1 MCDIK
6 LENIGGESC
15 EPVGGLVGE
24 LNIVPHKDLT
34 TIKDPPATLTGYTD
48 LKELATIVGPHIA
61 AATKGFTKIIG
72 VTETGTIKSTL
83 IGNSGAR
90 LFQNE
95 LVIEVAGSSAD
106 LLGWLRLV
114 KNLRFIMLAEEVGTG
129 NLRQLGSDRFPA
141 QFTGIEHAI
150 EAAMEGK
157 NSVTL
162 TVQDKQKWPAPV
174 YTGAIPMKPA
184 V

>member
-15 EPVGGLVGE
+15 EPVGGLVAD
-24 LNIVPHKDLT
+24 LNIAPHTDFT
-34 TIKDPPATLTGYTD
+34 TIVDPPATLEDFTAIGD
-48 LKELATIVGPHIA
+48 LAKIVGPHIA
-61 AATKGFTKIIG
+61 VATKGFTKIKG
-72 VTETGTIKSTL
+72 VTETGTIKSTM
-83 IGNSGAR
+83 IGNSGAQ

-95 LVIEVAGSSAD
+95 LVIEVAGSSVD

-129 NLRQLGSDRFPA
+129 NLRQLGSKRFPA
-141 QFTGIEHAI
+141 RFTGIEHAI

-174 YTGAIPMKPA
+174 YTGAVPMKPA
-184 V
+184 